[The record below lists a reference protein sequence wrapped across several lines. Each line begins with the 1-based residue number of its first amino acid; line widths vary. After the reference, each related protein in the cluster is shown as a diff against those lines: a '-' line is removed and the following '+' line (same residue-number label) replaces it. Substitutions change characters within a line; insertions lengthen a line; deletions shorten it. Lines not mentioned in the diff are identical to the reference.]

1 MIKNHKQ
8 DSQSCCL
15 ATRGT
20 SAGVFVAAML
30 FLISGLV
37 CGFADE
43 AIRIGDSMD
52 RVLEVFDTPQGVVKG
67 GGQTIL
73 IYDRGMVTLIGGK
86 VVKIEIVSPA
96 QLEENRLETER
107 ERAESRKADALARQ
121 RRIVDG
127 NAELATRRA
136 DVAFGKST
144 AADRVAFWKSFQG
157 RYPEVSVGAELESAE
172 SDLAAANVEKVKAEK
187 ERLAKVIAEK
197 EKEEAEVADRLS
209 KSVGSWHLRHN
220 RAELKRVREELTDLK
235 QKLSAL

>member
-1 MIKNHKQ
+1 
-8 DSQSCCL
+8 
-15 ATRGT
+15 
-20 SAGVFVAAML
+20 ML

-43 AIRIGDSMD
+43 AIRIGDSMN

-144 AADRVAFWKSFQG
+144 AADRVAYWKSFQG

-235 QKLSAL
+235 QNLSAL